1 MKKIIC
7 LICAAALLASGCH
20 HQKTEE
26 KREDVQYAVCRRS
39 MLPKELEEII
49 EEERVEHKPEQEI
62 VIDSQPQ
69 ENMEHENDE
78 VVKNEACHFTYSTQ
92 DYTYYVIGYGKQKGK
107 GYKIKV
113 KSFQMDEDHVYID
126 TTLIGITKERQEEGT
141 SYPYLVLKSQYYEKD
156 AVFR

>member
-49 EEERVEHKPEQEI
+49 EEEKKRSVSILPI
-62 VIDSQPQ
+62 PPRI
-69 ENMEHENDE
+69 
-78 VVKNEACHFTYSTQ
+78 
-92 DYTYYVIGYGKQKGK
+92 I
-107 GYKIKV
+107 
-113 KSFQMDEDHVYID
+113 
-126 TTLIGITKERQEEGT
+126 LIM
-141 SYPYLVLKSQYYEKD
+141 
-156 AVFR
+156 